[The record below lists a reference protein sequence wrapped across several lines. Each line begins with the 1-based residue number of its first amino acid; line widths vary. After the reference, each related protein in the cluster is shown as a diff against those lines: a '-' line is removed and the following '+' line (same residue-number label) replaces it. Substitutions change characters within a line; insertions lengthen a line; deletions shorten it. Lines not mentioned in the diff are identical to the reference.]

1 MNGRRDFGIAMA
13 EWNDGR
19 QLRRENNDYTFAK
32 MSVLCLV
39 GLAAIYFEAF
49 IPGLVLIGIAV
60 VIGIVDGAKGR

>member
-32 MSVLCLV
+32 V
-39 GLAAIYFEAF
+39 GILAAIGLAGIFFFDAY
-49 IPGLVLIGIAV
+49 IPGLV
-60 VIGIVDGAKGR
+60 VIGVATAIAIVDSI